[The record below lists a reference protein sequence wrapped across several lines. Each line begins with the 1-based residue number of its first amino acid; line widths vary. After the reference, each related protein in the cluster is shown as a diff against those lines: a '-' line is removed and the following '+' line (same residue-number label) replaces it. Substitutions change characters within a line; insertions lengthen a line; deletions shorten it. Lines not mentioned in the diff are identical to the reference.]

1 MENFTEALQL
11 AFSLMVSW
19 NEDLAEITFLSL
31 RVSLTAVTIAVV
43 AGLPLGA
50 FLAVKSFYGRRFLIG
65 ILTAL
70 MGLPPV
76 VAGLFLYLFLSRSG
90 SLGALEILYTPLAMI
105 LVQVMLVF
113 PIITVLTHQTIHD
126 LDARLG
132 EQLRSFGCSN
142 LKLAGVLLW
151 EGRYSLLTAVLAGFG
166 RAIGE
171 VGGVLIVG
179 GNINH
184 HTRIMTT
191 TIALE
196 TSKGNLSLALALG
209 IILVTIALLASF
221 LAQALGDFRKL
232 RTFS

>member
-1 MENFTEALQL
+1 MESFTEAIRL
-11 AFSLMVSW
+11 AFSLLVSW
-19 NEDLAEITFLSL
+19 DKDLVEITALSL
-31 RVSLTAVTIAVV
+31 RVSLIAVAIAVV
-43 AGLPLGA
+43 AGLPVGA
-50 FLAVKSFYGRRFLIG
+50 FLAVKNFYGRRFLVG

-76 VAGLFLYLFLSRSG
+76 VAGLFLYLLLSRSG
-90 SLGALEILYTPLAMI
+90 SLGVLEILYTPLAMI

-113 PIITVLTHQTIHD
+113 PIIAVLARQAIHD
-126 LDARLG
+126 LDMKLG
-132 EQLRSFGCSN
+132 EQLRAFGCTN
-142 LKLAGVLLW
+142 LRLAGVLLW

-184 HTRIMTT
+184 HTRVMTT

-209 IILVTIALLASF
+209 IILVTIALLISF
-221 LAQALGDFRKL
+221 LTQVPGDFRKPA
-232 RTFS
+232 S